1 MKKIVLT
8 VLFAFGLVA
17 MLYSCRDEI
26 YTTQAEKEMIDK
38 DEIDDDDI

>member
-17 MLYSCRDEI
+17 MFSSCRDEI
-26 YTTQAEKEMIDK
+26 DTTQAELEMIDK